1 MISSQRLAQLKQLF
15 KEDGIELSDGAA
27 LEIGIWLIER
37 VKSIKLNIPPEKE
50 ASLRKIIEEM
60 MLFRSLYKSKKVRNH
75 AMEK

>member
-15 KEDGIELSDGAA
+15 KDDGIELSDQAA

-37 VKSIKLNIPPEKE
+37 VKSISLRIPPGKE
-50 ASLRKIIEEM
+50 ASFQKNVEEM
-60 MLFRSLYKSKKVRNH
+60 MLFRSLYKTKKVRNH